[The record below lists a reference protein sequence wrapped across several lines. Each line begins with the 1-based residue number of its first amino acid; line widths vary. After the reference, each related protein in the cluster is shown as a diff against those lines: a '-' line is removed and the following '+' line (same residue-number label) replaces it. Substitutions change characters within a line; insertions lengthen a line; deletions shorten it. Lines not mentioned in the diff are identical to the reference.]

1 VAAAWQNKT
10 MIYLDYS
17 ATTPPHP
24 QVIARVREVLAQ
36 AWGNPSSIHHY
47 GQRAAMVVERAR
59 MAVAALVGVTPE
71 EIIFTSGGTEAN
83 HLAIFGVAQ
92 QYERPQHIITS
103 AVEHPAVHAPLTVLA
118 QRGWQI
124 TRLPVDACGRV
135 DPQTLEAHLQPN
147 TVLVSVIYGQSEVG
161 TLQPIAEIARICRA
175 RGVLFHTDAIQ
186 VVGRLPVEV
195 PALGVDLLSLSAHK
209 FYGPQGCGA
218 LVVRRGV
225 DIQPWLYGG
234 GQEGG
239 KRSGTPPVALLAGL
253 GVAAQLAQTEFLPQV
268 SQVQALR
275 DYLCARLQELPGL
288 RLTGAWPDRLP
299 HHVSV
304 VWTGAQGE
312 QTGKTL
318 VHYLNQRG
326 VCVSSGSACASGK
339 TQPSPVLQAMGYDDH
354 LARCG
359 LRFSL
364 SHQTTP
370 AEIDRAVTVFGEILQ
385 QLTPVFSHR

>member
-1 VAAAWQNKT
+1 

-24 QVIARVREVLAQ
+24 QVIARVSEVLAQ
-36 AWGNPSSIHHY
+36 EWGNPSSIHHY
-47 GQRAAMVVERAR
+47 GQRAALVVERAR
-59 MAVAALVGVTPE
+59 LAVAALVGVTPE

-83 HLAIFGVAQ
+83 HLAIFGIAQ
-92 QYERPQHIITS
+92 QYERPQHILTS
-103 AVEHPAVHAPLTVLA
+103 AVEHPAVSAPLSVLA

-124 TRLPVDACGRV
+124 TTLPVDAWGRV
-135 DPQTLEAHLQPN
+135 DPEILATHLRPH
-147 TVLVSVIYGQSEVG
+147 TVLVSIIYGQSEVG

-175 RGVLFHTDAIQ
+175 RGIPFHTDAIQ
-186 VVGRLPVEV
+186 VVGRLPVDV
-195 PALGVDLLSLSAHK
+195 PALGVDLLSLSGHK

-218 LVVRRGV
+218 LVVRRGLAV
-225 DIQPWLYGG
+225 QPWLYGG

-268 SQVQALR
+268 AQVRALR
-275 DYLCARLQELPGL
+275 DYLCARLQALPGL
-288 RLTGAWPDRLP
+288 RLTGAWPERLP

-304 VWTGAQGE
+304 VWTGGDGE
-312 QTGKTL
+312 HTGKTL

-326 VCVSSGSACASGK
+326 VGVSSGSACASGK

-364 SHQTTP
+364 SHQTTY
-370 AEIDRAVTVFGEILQ
+370 AEIDQAVTVLGEVLQ
-385 QLTPVFSHR
+385 QLTPALAHC

>member
-1 VAAAWQNKT
+1 MIYKA

-24 QVIARVREVLAQ
+24 QVIARVQEVLAQ
-36 AWGNPSSIHHY
+36 EWGNPSSIHQY
-47 GQRAAMVVERAR
+47 GQRAALVVERAR
-59 MAVAALVGVTPE
+59 VAVAALVGVTPE

-83 HLAIFGVAQ
+83 HLAIFGIAQ
-92 QYERPQHIITS
+92 QYTHPQHIITS
-103 AVEHPAVHAPLTVLA
+103 AVEHPATSAPLAVLA

-124 TRLPVDACGRV
+124 TTLPVDAWGRV
-135 DPQTLEAHLQPN
+135 DPETLRAHLQPN
-147 TVLVSVIYGQSEVG
+147 TVLVSIIYGQSEVG
-161 TLQPIAEIARICRA
+161 TLQPIAEIAQICRE
-175 RGVLFHTDAIQ
+175 RGVVLHTDAVQ
-186 VVGRLPVEV
+186 VVGRLPVHV
-195 PALGVDLLSLSAHK
+195 PDLGVDLLSLSGHK

-225 DIQPWLYGG
+225 DVQPWLYGG

-253 GVAAQLAQTEFLPQV
+253 GVAAQLAQTEFLPQMSHV
-268 SQVQALR
+268 RALR

-288 RLTGAWPDRLP
+288 CLTGAWPERLP

-364 SHQTTP
+364 SHQTTY
-370 AEIDRAVTVFGEILQ
+370 AEIDQAVTVLGEVLQ
-385 QLTPVFSHR
+385 QLTPALAHC